1 MEKLDEIFT
10 NDILF
15 VTIRAVP
22 GETAQSILTSFDRP
36 DDLVILQLSKSFY
49 MIYLKSKQEDEKQIV
64 NKAIEEVKK
73 EEMAV
78 FKKNKECFPSSV
90 YDPKKTVH

>member
-15 VTIRAVP
+15 ITTQALP
-22 GETAQSILTSFDRP
+22 GETARSILENFDRP
-36 DDLVILQLSKSFY
+36 NDLVILQLSKSFY
-49 MIYLKSKQEDEKQIV
+49 MIYLKSKEEEVKQLES
-64 NKAIEEVKK
+64 KALEEVKK
-73 EEMAV
+73 EETAV